1 MSLRSTPLV
10 NPIQNQNPKIFPA
23 ANPKLAVHQAD
34 PAAPSIIRPDTFKQG
49 EQPLGLPDPSK
60 YPDWKPSAKTESAP
74 APEPTFLAATKET
87 IMGGM
92 DSPFFINGEVM
103 TKREAIER
111 GLMQA

>member
-1 MSLRSTPLV
+1 MV
-10 NPIQNQNPKIFPA
+10 NPIQNQNPKILA
-23 ANPKLAVHQAD
+23 SANSKPSVKQAD
-34 PAAPSIIRPDTFKQG
+34 ETTPSIVRADTFQQN
-49 EQPLGLPDPSK
+49 EQQALGLPEPSK
-60 YPDWKPSAKTESAP
+60 YPDWKPGVRTEVAP
-74 APEPTFLAATKET
+74 SPEPTTIPATKET

>member
-1 MSLRSTPLV
+1 MV
-10 NPIQNQNPKIFPA
+10 NPIQNQNPQIFSSASPKVS
-23 ANPKLAVHQAD
+23 ANQAEQKT
-34 PAAPSIIRPDTFKQG
+34 PSSDQPDTFQ
-49 EQPLGLPDPSK
+49 QLSRQTLGLAHPSK
-60 YPDWKPSAKTESAP
+60 ISDWKPGAKAEDV
-74 APEPTFLAATKET
+74 PEPTFIAATKET